1 MVLSNFTWDWIYV
14 GYAEELKSARD
25 LLPTLRAAYR
35 GASQA
40 WRLPLHG
47 GFGTFERIIDVPFIA
62 RHAAHGR
69 TAVRERLGLPFE
81 RPLALSSFGGYG
93 LRDFNLHG
101 LDCLDEWTV
110 IVTGGGDAP
119 PVPRGVCF
127 LPEQR
132 MYDAGLRY
140 EDIVAAVDAV
150 VTKPGFGIVAEC
162 LANGTAMLYTS
173 RGNFREYEVMVA
185 EMPRF
190 LRCEFVPQDEMLA
203 GRWREPL
210 ERLLKQPA
218 PPERPATNGAEV
230 VANMIGARLAQ
241 SSDSR

>member
-1 MVLSNFTWDWIYV
+1 
-14 GYAEELKSARD
+14 
-25 LLPTLRAAYR
+25 
-35 GASQA
+35 
-40 WRLPLHG
+40 
-47 GFGTFERIIDVPFIA
+47 
-62 RHAAHGR
+62 
-69 TAVRERLGLPFE
+69 
-81 RPLALSSFGGYG
+81 
-93 LRDFNLHG
+93 
-101 LDCLDEWTV
+101 
-110 IVTGGGDAP
+110 
-119 PVPRGVCF
+119 
-127 LPEQR
+127 